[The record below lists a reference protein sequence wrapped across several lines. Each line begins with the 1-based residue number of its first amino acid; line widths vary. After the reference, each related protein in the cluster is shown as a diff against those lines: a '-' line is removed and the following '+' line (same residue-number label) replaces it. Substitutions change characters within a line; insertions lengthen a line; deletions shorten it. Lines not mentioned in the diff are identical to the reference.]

1 MQGYHFSAPV
11 SGSDTGES
19 NDFARGYRIAD
30 RKPVIAKFST
40 NSLKLEREFHTLRR
54 LYQQPDGQN
63 ADEGR
68 SRFER
73 HRLQSEDHSKSLD
86 TRSYSTSST
95 ATESTST
102 TATVLHTGP
111 SALDTQQYDLATFLR
126 FAIKC
131 TDCLEFIH
139 RHNTVHGELR
149 LSSFYWSEDDES
161 KVKIASFGQG
171 ARSFESYLT
180 SEAWRKNFSSK
191 DGLTKLRNTLTYLSP
206 EQTGRTTYVP
216 DHRADIYSLGVIFFV
231 LLACKEP
238 FEGGPLDILNGI
250 LSRNLQPIHE
260 LRPDVPVIISTIF
273 EKMTAKSPDAR
284 YSSAIGVREDLKE
297 CLRRLSAGTDLYEAI
312 KAFPL
317 AQHDVASIFTLPSIL
332 FGRHNELQQIL
343 ATIRKMAGG
352 YSRRRPNGERLTPT
366 ITESS
371 NMTASEL
378 VPSTVSVAES
388 SYSDT
393 SSGHGGTFLYER
405 SARSHD
411 SIADESDCSGSAHH
425 RQFTKKQTSTVI
437 AITGPS
443 GVGKSALFNA
453 VQNTARHYGFV
464 ATAKF
469 DSRNMAPFA
478 CIARCISQILRQIM
492 SETADINILKV
503 VKETLEAQYVN
514 IKRLLEWIPE
524 LAFAIGDTDDDDNGS
539 ASGDFTVQDNRA
551 ELHFVFVQVIR
562 ALAQHKMITFFLDDL
577 HQADQ
582 PSLDLLF
589 ALVAAKTNLLFMLSF
604 REEAVND
611 KINQIMDLDKASVQH
626 IHLDNL
632 DMISLTEFI
641 CKTLHRPVETSA
653 EAVKQLVDL
662 VYRQTRGNP
671 FYTCQ
676 LLRSFAGKEGLI
688 FFNWDENQ
696 WDYDAAGIEQYITT
710 GEDDTVDDEVDVSY
724 LTARL
729 RELSSDTQ
737 RFLRYASFIGNTF
750 SWKAICYLMS
760 SNVEEVSNEDDD
772 ERPPSRNTLHPLMKL
787 AHTYDEHPKKN
798 HLSKSRGA
806 ISGLQT
812 ALQEGL
818 IVPLDKDEFR
828 WSHDR
833 YSQAAMAMVAPSV
846 GEQIHYKI
854 ALFYLQDPK
863 SDSITIADHLLHC
876 PDLIKTCSKRAQYRD
891 ILTKAGMKQQNSGAH
906 SCAIAN
912 VIAALAL
919 LDARPWQ
926 PSSYTQTLQLYTMA
940 ASLSWVVGES
950 SITNNYLDQIFQNV
964 TEPMDRLPAYRIK
977 SKHFYAK
984 GMHDESFKT
993 LFACLDE
1000 FGITN
1005 IDPDLKRP
1013 LCDKQYAYVSKMLK
1027 DIGMD
1032 KLAQLE
1038 RCTSQDRARHQALL
1052 SILEE
1057 TLSTAYWLG
1066 RQSLLFY
1073 IAAKMVE
1080 LSVQRGVVG
1089 ATCVAFQ
1096 YLGLAAVEFYK
1107 EYSFGEQLGSAGLAL
1122 VDKYGGNSEKGRAR
1136 TVYGTFLGAWKNH
1149 LREVI
1154 PIQESALRYSRA
1166 AGDRIYCSSSMLHI
1180 ATQKLFLGHNLWD
1193 VLQAA
1198 QACYEEV
1205 HTWSPAVDNNILIM
1219 SILRTVKALQGKTYV
1234 SEASRV
1240 FDGDD
1245 GFNDAHF
1252 VGEICQHS
1260 VNSSVPITWYQ
1271 TFKMLP
1277 LVLFGHSEEAVR
1289 IGYHCHNGIH
1299 NHLCQRNTR
1308 FMMFLHSLAIIDVL
1322 RQSKGIDSAKRQE
1335 LEATVQSN
1343 QKAIGEWANHCPVNY
1358 GMWYSLVEAEFV
1370 ALGNNF
1376 VESCKLYEKAM
1387 DRTRDGHWML
1397 EKCIT
1402 YEYAGE
1408 FYLRNGIT
1416 NVAVALIRKAV
1427 KAYTAHG
1434 SYGKAQQL
1442 SKKHASVFALLDEDE
1457 PKEVNAG
1464 VQTDVVPLLGHR
1476 DSWGELSVSNNIT
1489 SSISPSPAPPGL
1501 IFNEPDPTDSVTAV
1515 TAEQALATLD
1525 IVDLASILKSSQV
1538 ISSEV
1543 KFDSLLQSMM
1553 TIILDNSAAECGAI
1567 IVKDEY
1573 FGICAFGTRH
1583 GPPSTFDP
1591 PKPLLEEDDMI
1602 SNRIVQHTLNTCEST
1617 LIPNVQMDTRF
1628 AVGSWFERAGVKS
1641 IICLPVLHKGVLA
1654 GCLYLE
1660 GSPGIF
1666 TQRHITVL
1674 TLLCQQMGISL
1685 TNAFLFKS
1693 IQKVTMTN
1701 VRMIE
1706 TQKLALE
1713 EARKSKEA
1721 ALRATHLREIFLAN
1735 MSHEIRTPFS
1745 GFYGMISLLSETQLD
1760 AEQQDLVRTA
1770 KESCEMLLRIIDDL
1784 LNFSKLQASKV
1795 TLDVSRIVLED
1806 VIADVVEILVAM
1818 AARKNLTVAYFVD
1831 DDVPP
1836 CVMADGNRLRQ
1847 VLMNLVGNAIKF
1859 TDRGEVIIRCSM
1871 NKQTPVQEGNVELLF
1886 EVIDSGIGISESQ
1899 LKALFKPF
1907 SQVDGSTTRLYGGT
1921 GLGLSI
1927 CMQLVQLM
1935 SGKISVTSTPGI
1947 GSNFFF
1953 NIRVNTAESPSQ
1965 ANLEMEV
1972 REDIQGYIKALGR
1985 PRILIGSPSKSM
1997 VQMMRG
2003 FMSGFEIASAESF
2016 SSIKAE
2022 LMLSSYDV
2030 LILDFPITAELSE
2043 EIHKVESAEATH
2055 NISIIV
2061 LHYPSGD
2068 VLHLHQDKNNLP
2080 DVTSKLIR
2088 MAIPVR
2094 RLKLL
2099 RAIADLLHC
2108 APTKRASRTVKMSSA
2123 TQIFTTKELAYFKT
2137 VRILIAEDNPV
2148 AQKLLFKQLTRLGF
2162 MVDCANNGLE
2172 AVRLWEAHPEPYYS
2186 VALFDHH
2193 MPICDGVEAT
2203 KRIRKEEEASE
2214 RTHIL
2219 PIIALTADVQQTARD
2234 ICTQAGMSGYLTKPL
2249 NQNSLAEVLRKHL
2262 FETPTDDSST
2272 QPLDN

>member
-1 MQGYHFSAPV
+1 
-11 SGSDTGES
+11 
-19 NDFARGYRIAD
+19 
-30 RKPVIAKFST
+30 
-40 NSLKLEREFHTLRR
+40 
-54 LYQQPDGQN
+54 
-63 ADEGR
+63 
-68 SRFER
+68 
-73 HRLQSEDHSKSLD
+73 
-86 TRSYSTSST
+86 
-95 ATESTST
+95 
-102 TATVLHTGP
+102 
-111 SALDTQQYDLATFLR
+111 
-126 FAIKC
+126 
-131 TDCLEFIH
+131 
-139 RHNTVHGELR
+139 
-149 LSSFYWSEDDES
+149 
-161 KVKIASFGQG
+161 
-171 ARSFESYLT
+171 
-180 SEAWRKNFSSK
+180 
-191 DGLTKLRNTLTYLSP
+191 
-206 EQTGRTTYVP
+206 
-216 DHRADIYSLGVIFFV
+216 
-231 LLACKEP
+231 
-238 FEGGPLDILNGI
+238 
-250 LSRNLQPIHE
+250 
-260 LRPDVPVIISTIF
+260 
-273 EKMTAKSPDAR
+273 
-284 YSSAIGVREDLKE
+284 
-297 CLRRLSAGTDLYEAI
+297 
-312 KAFPL
+312 
-317 AQHDVASIFTLPSIL
+317 
-332 FGRHNELQQIL
+332 
-343 ATIRKMAGG
+343 MAGG
-352 YSRRRPNGERLTPT
+352 YSRRRPNGERSTPT

-371 NMTASEL
+371 NITTSEL
-378 VPSTVSVAES
+378 VPSSISISES
-388 SYSDT
+388 FSDT
-393 SSGHGGTFLYER
+393 SSGRGGTFQYER
-405 SARSHD
+405 SAQSHD
-411 SIADESDCSGSAHH
+411 SIADDSDCSGSAHH
-425 RQFTKKQTSTVI
+425 RHFTRKPGSTVI

-453 VQNTARHYGFV
+453 VQTTARHYGFV

-469 DSRNMAPFA
+469 DSRNLTPFA

-492 SETADINILKV
+492 SETADINILNA

-524 LAFAIGDTDDDDNGS
+524 LAFALGDIEEEDTS
-539 ASGDFTVQDNRA
+539 PLIADFAVQDNRA

-589 ALVAAKTNLLFMLSF
+589 ALVAAKTNLLFIISF
-604 REEAVND
+604 REEAVSD

-632 DMISLTEFI
+632 DMTSLTEFI
-641 CKTLHRPVETSA
+641 CKTLHRPVETTA
-653 EAVKQLVDL
+653 EAVQPLVEL

-676 LLRSFAGKEGLI
+676 LLRSFAGKENLI

-696 WDYDAAGIEQYITT
+696 WDYDAAGIEQYITS
-710 GEDDTVDDEVDVSY
+710 GEEGAVDDEVDVSY

-729 RELSSDTQ
+729 RELPSETQ
-737 RFLRYASFIGNTF
+737 RFLRYASFIGNSF
-750 SWKAICYLMS
+750 SWQAICYLMS
-760 SNVEEVSNEDDD
+760 SNVEEVSNDEDDD
-772 ERPPSRNTLHPLMKL
+772 CVPSRNTLHPLVKL
-787 AHTYDEHPKKN
+787 AHTYDDHPKKSN
-798 HLSKSRGA
+798 MSKNRGA
-806 ISGLQT
+806 INGLQT

-833 YSQAAMAMVAPSV
+833 YSQAAMAMVSPSV

-854 ALFYLQDPK
+854 ALYYLQDPK
-863 SDSITIADHLLHC
+863 NDSITIADHLLHC
-876 PDLIKTCSKRAQYRD
+876 ADLIKTCSKRPQYRD

-906 SCAIAN
+906 SCAIGN
-912 VIAALAL
+912 VTAALAL
-919 LDARPWQ
+919 LDPEPWKE
-926 PSSYTQTLQLYTMA
+926 SSYAQTLQLYTMA
-940 ASLSWVVGES
+940 ASLSWVAGETS
-950 SITNNYLDQIFQNV
+950 NTDKYLDEIFDNV

-977 SKHFYAK
+977 SKYFYAK

-993 LFACLDE
+993 LFACLSE
-1000 FGITN
+1000 FGITK
-1005 IDPDLKRP
+1005 IDPDLTRNQ
-1013 LCDKQYAYVSKMLK
+1013 CDNLYVQVTKML
-1027 DIGMD
+1027 DSIGLEKVSRLQRCASMD
-1032 KLAQLE
+1032 RL
-1038 RCTSQDRARHQALL
+1038 RHQSLL

-1057 TLSTAYWLG
+1057 TLTAAYWLG
-1066 RQSLLFY
+1066 RQSLMFY

-1080 LSVQRGVVG
+1080 LSVQRGIVSPTG
-1089 ATCVAFQ
+1089 VAFQ
-1096 YLGLAAVEFYK
+1096 YLGLAAVEFYQQ
-1107 EYSFGEQLGSAGLAL
+1107 YAYGEQLGALGLVL
-1122 VDKYGGNSEKGRAR
+1122 VDKYGANSEKGRAR
-1136 TVYGTFLGAWKNH
+1136 QVYATFLSSWKHH
-1149 LREVI
+1149 LRDVV
-1154 PIQESALRYSRA
+1154 PLQESALRYSRA
-1166 AGDRIYCSSSMLHI
+1166 AGDRIYASSALLHI
-1180 ATQKLFLGHNLWD
+1180 ATQKLFIGDNLWD

-1205 HTWSPAVDNNILIM
+1205 HTWSPAVDTNILIM

-1234 SEASRV
+1234 DDAKFI

-1260 VNSSVPITWYQ
+1260 ANPSVPITWYQ

-1289 IGYHCHNGIH
+1289 IGELCHAGIH

-1308 FMMFLHSLAIIDVL
+1308 FMMFLHSLAIINVL
-1322 RQSKGIDSAKRQE
+1322 RESKDMDSAKRQD
-1335 LEATVQSN
+1335 LRATVLKN
-1343 QKAIGEWANHCPVNY
+1343 QELISDWVRNSPGNFE
-1358 GMWYSLVEAEFV
+1358 MWYTLVEAEFV
-1370 ALGNNF
+1370 ALDNNF

-1416 NVAVALIRKAV
+1416 NVAVALLRKAV

-1442 SKKHASVFALLDEDE
+1442 CKKHQSVFALLDEDE

-1476 DSWGELSVSNNIT
+1476 DSWGELSVSNMP
-1489 SSISPSPAPPGL
+1489 SSMSPSPSPPGL
-1501 IFNEPDPTDSVTAV
+1501 IFNEPDPTDSVSAV

-1591 PKPLLEEDDMI
+1591 PKPLREEDDMI

-1617 LIPNVQMDTRF
+1617 LIPNVQLDARF

-1818 AARKNLTVAYFVD
+1818 AARKDLTVAYFVD

-1836 CVMADGNRLRQ
+1836 FVMADGNRLRQ

-1859 TDRGEVIIRCSM
+1859 TDKGEVIVRCSL
-1871 NKQTPVQEGNVELLF
+1871 NKQTPVDDGNVELLF

-1935 SGKISVTSTPGI
+1935 SGKISVTSTPGV

-1953 NIRVNTAESPSQ
+1953 NIRVQTAEDPNQ
-1965 ANLEMEV
+1965 ENLEMEV
-1972 REDIQGYIKALGR
+1972 REDIQGFIKALGR
-1985 PRILIGSPSKSM
+1985 PRILIGSGSKSM

-2003 FMSGFEIASAESF
+2003 FMSSFEIASAESLGA
-2016 SSIKAE
+2016 IKAE
-2022 LMLSSYDV
+2022 LMLASYDV
-2030 LILDFPITAELSE
+2030 LILDFPITAEFAE
-2043 EIHKVESAEATH
+2043 QIRKIESTEATH
-2055 NISIIV
+2055 NMSIIV

-2068 VLHLHQDKNNLP
+2068 VLHLHQDKINLP
-2080 DVTSKLIR
+2080 DGSSKLIR

-2099 RAIADLLHC
+2099 RAVADLLNC
-2108 APTKRASRTVKMSSA
+2108 APTKRTSRTVKMSSA
-2123 TQIFTTKELAYFKT
+2123 SQIFTPEELAYFKT

-2172 AVRLWEAHPEPYYS
+2172 AVRLWEIQPETYYS

-2249 NQNSLAEVLRKHL
+2249 NQNSLADLLRKHL
-2262 FETPTDDSST
+2262 FEKSSDDSST
-2272 QPLDN
+2272 KP